1 MCSSYML
8 MFPLKGD
15 QAISHIWY
23 CLPGKP
29 NRASTSSQV
38 FPQNAPNF
46 EPKGGHYTQSEL

>member
-38 FPQNAPNF
+38 FPQNAPNLNQ
-46 EPKGGHYTQSEL
+46 KVDTAKSKL